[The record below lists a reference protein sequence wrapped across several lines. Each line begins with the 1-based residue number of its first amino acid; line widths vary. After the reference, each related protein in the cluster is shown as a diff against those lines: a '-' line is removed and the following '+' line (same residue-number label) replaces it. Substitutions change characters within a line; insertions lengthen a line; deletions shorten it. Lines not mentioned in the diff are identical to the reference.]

1 MHDATLPDALLVD
14 ARTAAR
20 MLSISERSLW
30 SITAPRGPVA
40 VVVIGRSVRYSID
53 DLQKF
58 IDHQKQQRPASDQTG
73 EPSVNHLPRVITL
86 EVRP

>member
-1 MHDATLPDALLVD
+1 MRDTPLSPDALLVD

-30 SITAPRGPVA
+30 SITAPRGPLA
-40 VVVIGRSVRYSID
+40 VVKIGRSVRYSTVA
-53 DLQKF
+53 LQSLIAGKTE
-58 IDHQKQQRPASDQTG
+58 RPASDQTG
-73 EPSVNHLPRVITL
+73 EPSANHFPRAITP